1 MPYNPLKNN
10 KKKKKNSKDDNL
22 NWNNIKA

>member
-10 KKKKKNSKDDNL
+10 KKKKKSSKDVNL
-22 NWNNIKA
+22 NWNNNNA